1 MIGARTKKQLALG
14 IDIGPGVIK
23 AISITEEDS
32 AWTVTHALRVPT
44 PAGAVDRGVVV
55 RPVEVAS
62 VLKGIVRTIGG
73 QIKCAAAAIPAE
85 QSTVRWLELPRMD
98 ADSLRAATP
107 FEARKHLSYPVEQ
120 AEIQIVPEITSDDE
134 ASTMKALLVA
144 APKEIVHSRSAAL
157 ELAGL
162 EVSCMELEA
171 FALMRAL
178 YTPDLRRVMLWSS
191 HSRAYLQ
198 LGEDQS
204 CMYVL
209 QDGKLRFVRAI
220 SWGSS
225 RLTQALAESLRCSEQ
240 DARRLKED
248 EDSNVNDAGELVY
261 RSTAGIAT
269 TDALA
274 PEFDRLC
281 REIQRLMSYYQ
292 SLFPEGSYEG
302 ILNQITLCGGAAGLK
317 GMSDYLGHRLEIE
330 FDTGDPFH
338 LRALRTSAGVNEA
351 TQGYRS
357 SYSVAIGLALGQMQS
372 SLQGI
377 DNGDIEYIWRR
388 PTGKAARL
396 DDLAA

>member
-1 MIGARTKKQLALG
+1 MFGARTKKRLALG
-14 IDIGPGVIK
+14 IDIGPGVVK
-23 AISITEEDS
+23 AICIAEDDD

-44 PAGAVDRGVVV
+44 PAGAVDKGVVT
-55 RPVEVAS
+55 RPAEVAG
-62 VLKGIVRTIGG
+62 VLKGIARAVGG
-73 QIKCAAAAIPAE
+73 SIKSAAAAIPAE

-98 ADSLRAATP
+98 AESLLAAAP

-120 AEIQIVPEITSDDE
+120 AEIQVMPDLDDVDGP
-134 ASTMKALLVA
+134 TMKALLVA
-144 APKEIVHSRSAAL
+144 APKEIVHSRAAAL
-157 ELAGL
+157 EAAGL

-171 FALMRAL
+171 FALIRAL
-178 YTPDLRRVMLWSS
+178 YTPDQRRMMLWSS

-220 SWGSS
+220 TWGSG
-225 RLTQALAESLRCSEQ
+225 RLTQALAQSLQCTENEARTLKESEQ
-240 DARRLKED
+240 TT
-248 EDSNVNDAGELVY
+248 VNDAGELVY
-261 RSTAGIAT
+261 HTGVGIQF
-269 TDALA
+269 TDALV

-317 GMSDYLGHRLEIE
+317 GMARYLGNRLEIE
-330 FDTGDPFH
+330 FDIGDPFR
-338 LRALRTSAGVNEA
+338 LRALRTAPGVDEGTHA
-351 TQGYRS
+351 YRS

-372 SLQGI
+372 AIQGV
-377 DNGDIEYIWRR
+377 DNVDIEYIWRR
-388 PTGKAARL
+388 SRQGHNHAA
-396 DDLAA
+396 A